1 MCVCARAHVRAC
13 VCVCVQLLNVEEAA
27 LWVYRD
33 VLPIPIWF
41 RFLMRW
47 PSGIFLPGI
56 VRGCYLTI
64 KLTGLLEKVHVVRSA
79 VEALVLQQTPFGRH
93 ASADE
98 VRLVADNMCTICHD
112 SPSTPIRLQ
121 VMDECDSVGEECAF
135 AAPSLSP
142 SLTRRCFG
150 AAVRAHILRR
160 VCV

>member
-1 MCVCARAHVRAC
+1 MDNLSIP
-13 VCVCVQLLNVEEAA
+13 VCVLFACMCAQLLNVEEAA

-41 RFLMRW
+41 RFLLRW
-47 PSGIFLPGI
+47 PTGVYLPGI

-64 KLTGLLEKVHVVRSA
+64 KLTGLLDKVHVVRSA

-121 VMDECDSVGEECAF
+121 VMDECRRMSAL

>member
-1 MCVCARAHVRAC
+1 MCVYVCFCVCVCARAHVRACVCVC

-47 PSGIFLPGI
+47 PSGIYLPGI

-64 KLTGLLEKVHVVRSA
+64 KFTGLLDKVHVVRSA

-121 VMDECDSVGEECAF
+121 VMDECD
-135 AAPSLSP
+135 
-142 SLTRRCFG
+142 
-150 AAVRAHILRR
+150 R
-160 VCV
+160 V

>member
-1 MCVCARAHVRAC
+1 MFVCIAFGLSSSDANAHGCRRELCRATSSWSVQQPRSSGSLGAQGQ
-13 VCVCVQLLNVEEAA
+13 QLLNVEEAA

-47 PSGIFLPGI
+47 PSGIYLPGI

-64 KLTGLLEKVHVVRSA
+64 KFTGLLDKVHVVRSA

-121 VMDECDSVGEECAF
+121 VMDECD
-135 AAPSLSP
+135 
-142 SLTRRCFG
+142 
-150 AAVRAHILRR
+150 R
-160 VCV
+160 V